1 VTKNDDDD
9 RGAGLEAAPRS
20 SVSPAADGTFL
31 SSSPTAALSAP
42 AGAPQVS
49 RATGPAPDPAV
60 PDPSDDT
67 HGRTKKRTKKSL
79 PLWQEVLV
87 LLVTAFVL
95 ALVVK
100 TFFLQAFYIPSSS
113 MEPTLQVDDK
123 ILVQKVSYWAGDV
136 QRGDIVVFDDPGGW
150 LARGQGSVPRNA
162 VQRGLEIVGLY
173 PSGGHL
179 VKRVIGV
186 GGDRVRCCNA
196 DNQVVV
202 NGVPLEE
209 AFLPEETVN
218 QGRYNVTVPSGSLW
232 VLGDNRA
239 NSEDSHAHTGGPGD
253 GFVSVDEVVGRVW
266 GVVWPAARAQ
276 LLGRPEAYDAGALG
290 EGR

>member
-1 VTKNDDDD
+1 M
-9 RGAGLEAAPRS
+9 
-20 SVSPAADGTFL
+20 
-31 SSSPTAALSAP
+31 
-42 AGAPQVS
+42 
-49 RATGPAPDPAV
+49 
-60 PDPSDDT
+60 
-67 HGRTKKRTKKSL
+67 
-79 PLWQEVLV
+79 

-136 QRGDIVVFDDPGGW
+136 ERGDVVVFDDPGGW
-150 LARGQGSVPRNA
+150 LAQGQESVPGNA

-186 GGDRVRCCNA
+186 EGDRVRCCND
-196 DNQVVV
+196 DNQIVV

-209 AFLPEETVN
+209 SYLPGDTLN
-218 QGRYNVTVPSGSLW
+218 QGRYNVTVPPDSLW
-232 VLGDNRA
+232 VLGDNRS
-239 NSEDSHAHTGGPGD
+239 NSEDSHAHTGGPGG
-253 GFVSVDEVVGRVW
+253 GFVSTDAVVGKVW
-266 GVVWPAARAQ
+266 GVVWPWSRAQ
-276 LLGRPEAYDAGALG
+276 FLDSPEVYQAGTLD